1 MLLKKI
7 TYWNGKKWMPLNIK
21 TDSLHI
27 ETAKHNIDVVTDGDV
42 KKVEILSKTGSVN
55 SQINKRVQM
64 VISYGKRNSWWKKR
78 KKGRDRR

>member
-27 ETAKHNIDVVTDGDV
+27 ETEKHHIDVVTDGDV
-42 KKVEILSKTGSVN
+42 KKVEISSKVE
-55 SQINKRVQM
+55 KDM
-64 VISYGKRNSWWKKR
+64 
-78 KKGRDRR
+78 KGRPTRSFTAFID